1 MIVRMNKAENVTDT
15 FLLLFEKMHDKFLRP
30 GEKITRPWLSSAQ
43 FHALTHLRRQ
53 GPLPISELANEL
65 KISKQQITPLI
76 CKLIDSGLVVREAD
90 EHDRRIVR
98 IEITEAGRETVEDL
112 MQEIKQVFI
121 VKLEVLTDQDLDE
134 LGQMLRRIR
143 EILEQVR

>member
-1 MIVRMNKAENVTDT
+1 M
-15 FLLLFEKMHDKFLRP
+15 
-30 GEKITRPWLSSAQ
+30 
-43 FHALTHLRRQ
+43 
-53 GPLPISELANEL
+53 

-143 EILEQVR
+143 EILEQVK